1 MRILCGIFLE
11 LGFCFLPQ
19 ACMLQRKQKPN
30 VYLHLKKKH
39 GKRERR
45 KRRMR
50 AVFRA
55 DASSLQS
62 RCEQSSKPMRAIFRA
77 DASDLQS
84 RCEQSSEPMRKYI
97 HLTLVRI
104 LQSRTI
110 LAKDSAAFLENRDM
124 IFYFR
129 PSRRQKSETA
139 LGQEPKS
146 LSSRYGLP
154 APRVSG

>member
-1 MRILCGIFLE
+1 MRNIF
-11 LGFCFLPQ
+11 GVRFLLFTSSMYATAEAKAKRLPSPQ
-19 ACMLQRKQKPN
+19 
-30 VYLHLKKKH
+30 KKTRQTGASKTS
-39 GKRERR
+39 
-45 KRRMR
+45 
-50 AVFRA
+50 

-62 RCEQSSKPMRAIFRA
+62 RCEQSSKPMRAIFKA

>member
-1 MRILCGIFLE
+1 MRIRCGIFLE

-19 ACMLQRKQKPN
+19 ACMLQRKQKPKPN
-30 VYLHLKKKH
+30 VYLHLKKKTRQT
-39 GKRERR
+39 GASKTS
-45 KRRMR
+45 
-50 AVFRA
+50 

-62 RCEQSSKPMRAIFRA
+62 RCERSSEPMRAVFKA
-77 DASDLQS
+77 DASSLQS
-84 RCEQSSEPMRKYI
+84 RMRKYI